1 MNHFNNLMEDLLNCP
16 KEGVMELAI
25 FLGAGFV
32 MMLMT
37 LSLQKYIYNRA
48 YARQDKNMNNN
59 RAPLANPTNETE
71 LN

>member
-1 MNHFNNLMEDLLNCP
+1 
-16 KEGVMELAI
+16 MELAI

-48 YARQDKNMNNN
+48 YARQDKNMNNC
-59 RAPLANPTNETE
+59 APMANSSKETE